1 MAKKKGGEKIL
12 SIVGFDGGKIKRLSD
27 ICVHIK
33 CDKVEYGPVEDIHL
47 IINHIFAH
55 WFQKIEIMKFN
66 FKGKNILVTGA
77 SSGIGLAIAKKFYEH
92 GGNVIGTST
101 NKKSQKKRFKLLK
114 VNFLKR
120 GNR

>member
-1 MAKKKGGEKIL
+1 MVSK
-12 SIVGFDGGKIKRLSD
+12 
-27 ICVHIK
+27 
-33 CDKVEYGPVEDIHL
+33 
-47 IINHIFAH
+47 
-55 WFQKIEIMKFN
+55 KIEIMKFN

-114 VNFLKR
+114 VNFFKKEEIDSFIKYIKKKK
-120 GNR
+120 N